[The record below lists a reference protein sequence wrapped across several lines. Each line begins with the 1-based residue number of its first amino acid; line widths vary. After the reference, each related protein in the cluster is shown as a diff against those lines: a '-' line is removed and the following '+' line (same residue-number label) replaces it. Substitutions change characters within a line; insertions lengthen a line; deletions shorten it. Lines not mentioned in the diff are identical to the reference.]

1 MNRQKLKG
9 NLLLLLTSVVWG
21 ISFIAQSKGV
31 ELISPM
37 AFNGIRSMLG
47 AIVLIPVIFFLD
59 LGRKK
64 GNTYSPANTKTL
76 VWGGII
82 CGTLLCIATTAQT
95 AGMIYTSPGKSGF
108 ITALYM
114 VIVPIIGLFGGKKT
128 RPMLWICVLIAI
140 CGLYLMCISSALKIN
155 VGDILTLACAF
166 VFSFHILA
174 IDYFSPKVD
183 GVKLA
188 CLQFFVCG
196 ALNLVYVFLFE
207 KPELEPILDS
217 WISIGYSGIFSC
229 GVAYTLQIVGQK
241 YTDPTSASI
250 LMSLESVFATLTTV
264 ILVELGWDL
273 TGGQLTGR
281 EIIGCAL
288 MLLAIIM
295 VQLPE
300 KKKGDLCQKN
310 T

>member
-1 MNRQKLKG
+1 M
-9 NLLLLLTSVVWG
+9 
-21 ISFIAQSKGV
+21 
-31 ELISPM
+31 
-37 AFNGIRSMLG
+37 
-47 AIVLIPVIFFLD
+47 
-59 LGRKK
+59 
-64 GNTYSPANTKTL
+64 
-76 VWGGII
+76 
-82 CGTLLCIATTAQT
+82 
-95 AGMIYTSPGKSGF
+95 
-108 ITALYM
+108 
-114 VIVPIIGLFGGKKT
+114 
-128 RPMLWICVLIAI
+128 
-140 CGLYLMCISSALKIN
+140 
-155 VGDILTLACAF
+155 
-166 VFSFHILA
+166 
-174 IDYFSPKVD
+174 
-183 GVKLA
+183 
-188 CLQFFVCG
+188 
-196 ALNLVYVFLFE
+196 FLFE

-281 EIIGCAL
+281 EIIGCVL